1 MITLS
6 RRTLVRQLPLIAAA
20 VMVAVGAVGF
30 WQARDLR
37 TTPSAEN
44 LAVVDAT
51 ATAEVQA
58 EVSQAL
64 VRVLSYDFSDPATT
78 QQAADQVLSGKARKE
93 YDTLFASLQERAP
106 GQQLVLSAQVQVAA
120 VKQLTATSASL
131 LVFLDQTSQRA
142 TDEEASI
149 SAAQLAVAARKID
162 GSWRITGLDPL

>member
-1 MITLS
+1 MIS
-6 RRTLVRQLPLIAAA
+6 RRSLLRQLPLALAA

-37 TTPSAEN
+37 TTPAAEN
-44 LAVVDAT
+44 LALVDAT
-51 ATAEVQA
+51 ATTEVQA

-78 QQAADQVLSGKARKE
+78 EQAADEVLAGKAREE

-106 GQQLVLSAQVQVAA
+106 GQELMLSAQVQVAA
-120 VKQLTATSASL
+120 VKHLSDTTASL

-142 TDEEASI
+142 TDKEASI
-149 SAAQLAVAARKID
+149 SAAQLAVDARKVD
-162 GSWRITGLDPL
+162 GTWRITGLDPL